1 MNSRVSI
8 DKLFA
13 DIIEQT
19 SKHSCE
25 LPPVHQWHPPKS
37 GDIDLR
43 IDREGRWL
51 HESVEIKRS
60 SIVKLFSSLLKYE
73 EGEFFLLTPTEKW
86 QISVDVAPFFI
97 VEAERIVRQAK
108 QVIRVTT
115 KTGEQVLLGRD
126 NPLTLSS
133 KPPQEPLLPLVHI
146 RDNLNALVS
155 RAVYYQLVD
164 WSRQESTTS
173 GNSQLVLD
181 SQDCQF
187 VLGEYS
193 N

>member
-13 DIIEQT
+13 DINEQT
-19 SKHSCE
+19 SKYSCE
-25 LPPVHQWHPPKS
+25 LPPVHKWHPPKS
-37 GDIDLR
+37 GDMDLR

-97 VEAERIVRQAK
+97 VDAERIVRQAN

-164 WSRQESTTS
+164 WARQESTTS